1 MKHSILFSLIC
12 GGLSFLSAA
21 NEPIELSQELAVIQ
35 DAKRIKLVEPK
46 YPVIQAKKGIDGWVK
61 LSFIVEADG
70 STSNAIIESSSGV
83 SAFERE
89 ALKAV
94 QKWKYEPATE
104 NGKAIQQC
112 HNNVHMAYSMKRS
125 RPTVSKK
132 FYSLYSKLAEAI
144 DAKNN
149 TEIMS
154 YAEKVTGYKIKTLE
168 ESEYKYAILA
178 DYAEYIG
185 DKTMQLD
192 YLNKVV
198 NFSGAH
204 DYFRYKGQQESSPL
218 VELDGANTAPAPKQ
232 PSKFLK
238 QKFSHIDRVLF
249 PILHKK
255 LLIELESGQ
264 VSEALR
270 TVNGLLLLDS
280 ASNNQAAYSK
290 QKAFLKEIIDGDRPI
305 VTSANIEENQFWH
318 YRLLRNTFQLTDING
333 RLIKLDVRC
342 RNKRHVYTVDD
353 RSVWQLPETWQ
364 GCGVYIY
371 GEDNTQF
378 KLVELPSVLA
388 NQEASDSQTASE

>member
-1 MKHSILFSLIC
+1 MKYSILFSLIC
-12 GGLSFLSAA
+12 GGLSFISAA

-35 DAKRIKLVEPK
+35 DAKPIKRVPPK
-46 YPVIQAKKGIDGWVK
+46 YPVNQARNGVDGWVK
-61 LSFIVEADG
+61 LSFIVEPDG
-70 STSNAIIESSSGV
+70 KTSNAIVESSSGI

-94 QKWKYEPATE
+94 EKWQYDPAME

-112 HNNVHMAYSMKRS
+112 YNSVRMEFSMGRNK
-125 RPTVSKK
+125 PTVSKK
-132 FYSLYSKLAEAI
+132 FYRLYDKLASAL
-144 DAKNN
+144 DAK
-149 TEIMS
+149 EAKDIED
-154 YAEKVTGYKIKTLE
+154 YAERVAKYKIKTLE
-168 ESEYKYAILA
+168 ESQYKYTILA
-178 DYAEYIG
+178 DYAEYVG
-185 DKTMQLD
+185 DKEQQLS
-192 YLNKVV
+192 YLDAAAS
-198 NFSGAH
+198 FSGAS
-204 DYFRYKGQQESSPL
+204 DYFKYKRGLESVASVGL
-218 VELDGANTAPAPKQ
+218 EVD
-232 PSKFLK
+232 SKSSREEQLSAVK
-238 QKFSHIDRVLF
+238 KRKYAHIDKVLF

-255 LLIELESGQ
+255 LVIELEFGQ

-333 RLIKLDVRC
+333 RLTKLDVRC